1 MRERPLK
8 QKYRT
13 RQGLQ
18 MKAAQI
24 GSGASFTV
32 TKRHTFENPPKV
44 VVMKDTN
51 LKFDRIG
58 RPNDGAVFVSVAT
71 EIEILGHKSLYDHAN
86 IVTLLDV
93 RWDHPSMYKQA
104 HGPTLYL
111 EYANMGTL
119 SHYFEWHPTQASNMS
134 RTSNILFDVCLGLQA
149 LHRYGITH
157 GDLKPSNVL
166 IFEELGA
173 VTAKLSDFGCSVI
186 QRRTSGPT
194 SELTGFSPPWDA
206 PEAGEVVPSD
216 VLHKSDIYSFGLM
229 YWWCRLWGAQG
240 SKPMTGGEGAFISGT
255 TADLKA
261 LKKAEDL
268 GPMMHGSILA
278 AMRNSGCYGLDELE
292 LSLVASATL
301 NLRPEERSLETV
313 LEAMQ
318 QSLSPPREVRSAD
331 VGDMLFPTA
340 EWDPDKAW
348 DIRLEHIEARHTV
361 SRRFHD
367 AVRLLLESSSKSKS
381 QRQALNVLLFR
392 CFFEGFGTEE
402 NLELAAYHLRQA
414 AASGSASAMSLLSR
428 FHDIAGIRL
437 PPEVPLERYLV
448 QAMTSGDYLA
458 AKELAKLNP
467 VLFTETQSQH
477 RTREHEDLRYD
488 SEDSFISSVK
498 SWSPSRAISER
509 FGSARKTVVHFAAA
523 LGWSR
528 ALAML
533 VHYDDFYE
541 CRRFLNAVDDSGH
554 TPLLLA
560 LINGH
565 LEAVSVLLDHG
576 EFPWYSH
583 SLVSNFPESRDN
595 LFTYLLGVVAETGG
609 ARDGLLRDV
618 CGRLA
623 GAGADPNA
631 KNRLV
636 ADGGTL
642 GEAIVTNHDGIS
654 TVGNVDRWFET
665 VMEAAVAN
673 DNIAL
678 VQALLDVGAVPTA
691 AAFHLAAGLHQSEAF
706 KAMIQHPCCPF
717 MHLSQLDVLGRTV
730 VNTAIDSFSETP
742 FYSPIRRY
750 IYSGKPIA
758 QSCRDLLH
766 CLSTFPGFSLRE
778 VGLPVSPAQHTPPE
792 NDGSPYWMATMA
804 RAHVCQPAVLEFL
817 LGPNLELLDDSSPT
831 GDYNPPLYTALL
843 LGSDKLALHLLSL
856 HAATSIDARLGLLTA
871 YANCFCPDNATV
883 CQRLI
888 EAGCDLETTVDR
900 TSDGVIGLETAFQT
914 AVLYQN
920 FNVAACLFENGANRD
935 HINFSV
941 TSEGNVTL
949 LGALIHIIWNDS
961 QNRIRWLFEAYPNSP
976 APAFIVA
983 PMVGLSALQL
993 CAKMS
998 PENARGES
1006 GAKHMMEYLVERY
1019 QGAYHV
1025 EYQRFDNDSDHPDT
1039 R

>member
-1 MRERPLK
+1 MVTAQVWQTRIISRPRSGDDASSVSSRSTVSDNEDQLHVHVQELSIKAEEPGVSQPRHNLNGQIHGRPVQSPVEEDPLERAIIPSEQTFVGLFIKLCLWSIAWRKEGMRERPLK

-318 QSLSPPREVRSAD
+318 Q
-331 VGDMLFPTA
+331 
-340 EWDPDKAW
+340 
-348 DIRLEHIEARHTV
+348 
-361 SRRFHD
+361 
-367 AVRLLLESSSKSKS
+367 
-381 QRQALNVLLFR
+381 
-392 CFFEGFGTEE
+392 
-402 NLELAAYHLRQA
+402 
-414 AASGSASAMSLLSR
+414 
-428 FHDIAGIRL
+428 
-437 PPEVPLERYLV
+437 
-448 QAMTSGDYLA
+448 
-458 AKELAKLNP
+458 
-467 VLFTETQSQH
+467 
-477 RTREHEDLRYD
+477 
-488 SEDSFISSVK
+488 
-498 SWSPSRAISER
+498 
-509 FGSARKTVVHFAAA
+509 
-523 LGWSR
+523 
-528 ALAML
+528 
-533 VHYDDFYE
+533 
-541 CRRFLNAVDDSGH
+541 
-554 TPLLLA
+554 
-560 LINGH
+560 
-565 LEAVSVLLDHG
+565 
-576 EFPWYSH
+576 
-583 SLVSNFPESRDN
+583 
-595 LFTYLLGVVAETGG
+595 
-609 ARDGLLRDV
+609 
-618 CGRLA
+618 
-623 GAGADPNA
+623 
-631 KNRLV
+631 
-636 ADGGTL
+636 
-642 GEAIVTNHDGIS
+642 
-654 TVGNVDRWFET
+654 
-665 VMEAAVAN
+665 
-673 DNIAL
+673 
-678 VQALLDVGAVPTA
+678 
-691 AAFHLAAGLHQSEAF
+691 
-706 KAMIQHPCCPF
+706 
-717 MHLSQLDVLGRTV
+717 
-730 VNTAIDSFSETP
+730 
-742 FYSPIRRY
+742 
-750 IYSGKPIA
+750 
-758 QSCRDLLH
+758 
-766 CLSTFPGFSLRE
+766 
-778 VGLPVSPAQHTPPE
+778 
-792 NDGSPYWMATMA
+792 
-804 RAHVCQPAVLEFL
+804 
-817 LGPNLELLDDSSPT
+817 
-831 GDYNPPLYTALL
+831 
-843 LGSDKLALHLLSL
+843 
-856 HAATSIDARLGLLTA
+856 
-871 YANCFCPDNATV
+871 
-883 CQRLI
+883 
-888 EAGCDLETTVDR
+888 
-900 TSDGVIGLETAFQT
+900 
-914 AVLYQN
+914 
-920 FNVAACLFENGANRD
+920 
-935 HINFSV
+935 
-941 TSEGNVTL
+941 
-949 LGALIHIIWNDS
+949 
-961 QNRIRWLFEAYPNSP
+961 
-976 APAFIVA
+976 
-983 PMVGLSALQL
+983 
-993 CAKMS
+993 
-998 PENARGES
+998 
-1006 GAKHMMEYLVERY
+1006 
-1019 QGAYHV
+1019 
-1025 EYQRFDNDSDHPDT
+1025 
-1039 R
+1039 